1 MDVVKAVET
10 YIVKMITV
18 PSAMKVLLLDSHT
31 TPIVSLAST
40 QSILLSHQVYLTDRI
55 DNNKRERMAHM
66 KCICFLH
73 NSEDSLG
80 ALEAELKEPKY
91 GEYYLYF
98 SNILTKTAI
107 ERLADADEYEA
118 VREVQEYFA
127 DYAPLLPSLFT
138 LNYTPSPTT
147 PLSGTS
153 PGTWDAKALDRH
165 VQGLIA
171 VMLSLRKKP
180 LIRYEKM
187 SAMARKLAVE
197 LHNRVQSEAQLFD
210 FRLTQVPPLL
220 LILDRRNDPVTPM
233 LSQWTYQAMV
243 HELLGIRNGRVDMS
257 TVPDIRPEL
266 SEITLTTSTDPFFQ
280 ANHLATFG
288 DLGTALKS
296 YVQSYQARSL
306 AHQPSSVNS
315 ISEMKQFVEEY
326 PEFRKL
332 GGNVSK
338 HVALVGELS
347 RLVEKDKLLELGEVE
362 QGLATR
368 AGTDLK
374 NVQAFIADNSVSPR
388 NKLRLLI
395 LYALRYQK
403 TQATHI
409 ASLITLALQNGV
421 RQEDARLVYVI
432 LNIAGADHRQDDLYS
447 TESLLALGRSALKG
461 LKGVENVYMQHTPHL
476 SETLENLFKG
486 KLKESSHPFLETAGP
501 NAGLQRP
508 QDVIIFVIGG
518 TTYEEAR
525 TVALLNQEPASSNTG
540 GARLLLG
547 GTCVHNSASF
557 LEMMDLA
564 AASFPA
570 SVYEPPP
577 ESASSAPA
585 LNVNLGNVSLSLG
598 GPAGTGVYRTSG
610 ETSGLQ
616 ADGIRD
622 GMRNLLGK
630 VKQGLIRR
638 SQGYGCLWKTMEDVK
653 VRTRTGAFLTLVSA
667 AIILSFTFMEF
678 FDYRR
683 VNMDTAVTVDRS
695 RGERLTVHLN
705 MTFPRVPCYCEPHCA
720 PPAAVIRLTI
730 PSIIARLDRHNWR
743 APHDITHNVVKTRLT
758 DAGTVVPG
766 SQIGELRNDIDRL
779 NEQRSTEFCG
789 SCYGGDPPE
798 GGCCNSCDAVREAY
812 FRKGWSFSDPSSIDQ
827 VRIFAPFPPSITIRV
842 PTSERGHKQS
852 SEGCNVAGLIR
863 VNKVIGN
870 IQITPGRTFQAAR
883 SQIYDFVPYL
893 KNDGNRHDFSHTIQ
907 YLYFT
912 ADDEADESKAQVSK
926 EMRERLGI
934 YHNPLDEHVARTSKA
949 QYMFHYFLKIV
960 STQFRTLDG
969 QTVNSHQ
976 YSATHFE
983 RDLSTGQSGNTDEGL
998 RIQHGAYGIP
1008 GVFINYE
1015 ISPILVAHHETRQS
1029 FAHFLTSTCAI
1040 VGGVLT
1046 VASILDSALFATQ
1059 RSIKKSAATNGH
1071 MNGKLIWSRPH
1082 AL

>member
-10 YIVKMITV
+10 YIIKMVSV

-55 DNNKRERMAHM
+55 DNDKRDRMAHM
-66 KCICFLH
+66 KCICFLQ
-73 NSEDSLG
+73 NNEDSLG

-98 SNILTKTAI
+98 SNILSKTAI

-127 DYAPLLPSLFT
+127 DYAPLLPCLFT
-138 LNYTPSPTT
+138 LNYTPSPAT
-147 PLSGTS
+147 PLY
-153 PGTWDAKALDRH
+153 
-165 VQGLIA
+165 GLIA
-171 VMLSLRKKP
+171 VMLSLKKKP
-180 LIRYEKM
+180 IVRYEKM
-187 SAMARKLAVE
+187 SGMARKLAVE
-197 LHNRVQSEAQLFD
+197 FHVRLSALFTEH
-210 FRLTQVPPLL
+210 LYSVPPLL

-257 TVPDIRPEL
+257 RVPDIRPEL

-280 ANHLATFG
+280 GHHLATFG

-306 AHQPSSVNS
+306 AQQPSSINS
-315 ISEMKQFVEEY
+315 ITDMKRFVEEY

-347 RLVEKDKLLELGEVE
+347 RLVDDDKLLELGEVE

-368 AGTDLK
+368 AGADLK
-374 NVQAFIADNSVSPR
+374 SVQGFITNNSVSSR

-403 TQATHI
+403 TQTNNI
-409 ASLITLALQNGV
+409 ASLITLALENGI
-421 RQEDARLVYVI
+421 RKEDARLVYAL

-486 KLKESSHPFLETAGP
+486 KLKESSHAFLESAGP
-501 NAGLQRP
+501 NAGLQRHVVLP
-508 QDVIIFVIGG
+508 QDVIIFMIGG

-525 TVALLNQEPASSNTG
+525 TVALLNHDSTAGSTG

-547 GTCVHNSASF
+547 GTCVHNSSSF
-557 LEMMDLA
+557 LEMIESA

-585 LNVNLGNVSLSLG
+585 LNVNLGGVSLSLG

-610 ETSGLQ
+610 EASGLQ

-622 GMRNLLGK
+622 GVRNLLGK
-630 VKQGLIRR
+630 TLFGGLKTMDAF
-638 SQGYGCLWKTMEDVK
+638 GKTMEDVK
-653 VRTRTGAFLTLVSA
+653 VRTRTGAFLTLVSV
-667 AIILSFTFMEF
+667 AIILSFTVMEF
-678 FDYRR
+678 LDYRR
-683 VNMDTAVTVDRS
+683 INIDTSVVVDRS
-695 RGERLTVHLN
+695 RGEKLTVHLN
-705 MTFPRVPCYCEPHCA
+705 VTYPRVPCYLLSLD
-720 PPAAVIRLTI
+720 VIDISGELQRD
-730 PSIIARLDRHNWR
+730 IAHN
-743 APHDITHNVVKTRLT
+743 IVKTRLT
-758 DAGTVVPG
+758 EEGTAVPG
-766 SQIGELRNDIDRL
+766 SHTAELRNDIDKL
-779 NEQRSTEFCG
+779 NEQRASGYCG
-789 SCYGGDPPE
+789 SCYGGEPPE
-798 GGCCNSCDAVREAY
+798 SGCCNSCDAVREAY
-812 FRKGWSFSDPSSIDQ
+812 TRRGWSFGNPSAIEQCVEEHWSDH
-827 VRIFAPFPPSITIRV
+827 IR
-842 PTSERGHKQS
+842 EQA
-852 SEGCNVAGLIR
+852 SEGCNVAGLVR
-863 VNKVIGN
+863 VNKVIGSVH
-870 IQITPGRTFQAAR
+870 ISPGRSFQSAQ
-883 SQIYDFVPYL
+883 SQFYELVPYL
-893 KNDGNRHDFSHTIQ
+893 KDDGNRHDFSHTIH
-907 YLYFT
+907 YMYFT

-934 YHNPLDEHVARTSKA
+934 YQNPLDAHIGRTSKA
-949 QYMFHYFLKIV
+949 QYMFQYFLKVV

-969 QTVNSHQ
+969 QVVNSHQ
-976 YSATHFE
+976 YSVTHFE
-983 RDLSTGQSGNTDEGL
+983 RDLTTGQAGNTNEGL
-998 RIQHGAYGIP
+998 QIQHGVVGVP
-1008 GVFINYE
+1008 GTLFNYE
-1015 ISPILVAHHETRQS
+1015 ISPILVAHRETRQS

-1059 RSIKKSAATNGH
+1059 RSFKKNAGTNGH
-1071 MNGKLIWSRPH
+1071 VNGKLM
-1082 AL
+1082 